1 MSESA
6 EHTLLRE
13 TVRDFFAK
21 ELPEETIREYD
32 RARKFPR
39 SLWERFA
46 ELGWMAL
53 PVPEEYGGAAA
64 DVETATVL
72 TEEISRRF
80 ASIAV
85 DWVGVSMTARLFE
98 EVGTDAQKDEYL
110 PRIAKGDFIM
120 AFGMSEPDGGT
131 DVLQLKTSAELD
143 GDEWALHGQKLYT
156 SMADESDAILVLAR
170 TDPPEG
176 EKKARGLSLILTPR
190 DQEAISV
197 RRLELMGMR
206 AAGTCEVF
214 FDAARAPAEDIVGQ
228 RGRGFYHLIAT
239 LDNERILAGAIS
251 LGIAAA
257 ALDEAL
263 RYAKERHAFGRPI
276 GAFQAL
282 QHMLADTAT
291 EVEQARLL
299 LFKSAAIQSRG
310 EECSMEAAMAK
321 LACSEVAVRATDR
334 GLRILA
340 GYGLV
345 EESPMERLARD
356 ARLGPFSPISNEMT
370 KNFIGERLGL
380 PKSY

>member
-1 MSESA
+1 MSERP
-6 EHTLLRE
+6 EHTLLRK
-13 TVRDFFAK
+13 TVRELFAR
-21 ELPEETIREYD
+21 ELPEETVREYD

-39 SLWERFA
+39 SLWKRFA

-53 PVPEEYGGAAA
+53 PVSEEYGGAGA
-64 DVETATVL
+64 DVETAAIL
-72 TEEISRRF
+72 TEELARSF

-85 DWVGVSMTARLFE
+85 DWVLVSMSARLIE
-98 EVGTDAQKDEYL
+98 EVGTAEQHERYL
-110 PRIAKGDFIM
+110 PRIADGTFIM
-120 AFGMSEPDGGT
+120 SFGMSEPDGGT

-143 GDEWALHGQKLYT
+143 GEEWVIHGQKLYT
-156 SMADESDAILVLAR
+156 SMADDADAILVLAR

-176 EKKARGLSLILTPR
+176 EKRARGLSLVLAPR
-190 DQEAISV
+190 QQEAISV

-214 FDAARAPAEDIVGQ
+214 FDAARAPAESIIGK

-251 LGIAAA
+251 LGIASA
-257 ALDEAL
+257 ALEESL
-263 RYAKERHAFGRPI
+263 RYAKERTAFGRPI

-282 QHMLADTAT
+282 QHQLADTAT

-299 LFKSAAIQSRG
+299 LGKAAAMQSRG
-310 EECSMEAAMAK
+310 EECSTEAAMAK

-334 GLRILA
+334 GMRILA
-340 GYGLV
+340 GYGMV
-345 EESPMERLARD
+345 EESPMERLLRD

>member
-1 MSESA
+1 MSESS
-6 EHTLLRE
+6 EHALLRE
-13 TVRDFFAK
+13 TIRDFFSK
-21 ELPEETIREYD
+21 ELPEEKVREYD
-32 RARKFPR
+32 RARRFPR

-53 PVPEEYGGAAA
+53 PVSEEYGGTGA
-64 DVETATVL
+64 DVATAAVL
-72 TEEISRRF
+72 TEEIGRHF
-80 ASIAV
+80 ASVAV
-85 DWVGVSMTARLFE
+85 DWVGVSMSARLFE
-98 EVGTDAQKDEYL
+98 EVGTKEQQGLYL
-110 PRIAKGDFIM
+110 PQIAEGTFVM

-131 DVLQLKTSAELD
+131 DVLQLKTSAELN
-143 GDEWALHGQKLYT
+143 GDEWVLHGQKLYT
-156 SMADESDAILVLAR
+156 SMADDADAILVLAR

-176 EKKARGLSLILTPR
+176 DKRARGLSLVLTPR
-190 DQEAISV
+190 EQEGISV

-214 FDAARAPAEDIVGQ
+214 LDAATAPADAIIGK

-257 ALDEAL
+257 AFDEAL
-263 RYAKERHAFGRPI
+263 RYAKDRTAFGRPI
-276 GAFQAL
+276 GAFQSL

-299 LFKSAAIQSRG
+299 LAKSAQMQSRG
-310 EECSMEAAMAK
+310 EECSTEAAMAK

-334 GLRILA
+334 GMRILA
-340 GYGLV
+340 GYGMV
-345 EESPMERLARD
+345 EESPMERLFRD

-370 KNFIGERLGL
+370 RNFIGERLGL